1 MKKIGVLQPVYNVDR
16 FVAKSIESILEQTF
30 KDFLYVIVDDGS
42 TDNTLNVVK
51 EYEKKD
57 DRMVV
62 LSKEHSG
69 LVDSLNEGLS
79 YLADKCE
86 FIARMDG
93 DDFCERDRFEKQL
106 DFLEKNDLKFCSTWM
121 RRYDKKENNYENFCP
136 RFESPSDFKEAML
149 KMNFVVHGSV
159 MFSSEIVKEIGLY
172 PDEIVEDYNYWMAIL
187 NKFDGNVLPE
197 YLYHLN
203 DRDGSYTDEKGNL
216 IYNEAKKCRFF
227 WSNYWNIDIPT
238 KEYNYK
244 E

>member
-121 RRYDKKENNYENFCP
+121 RRYDKKENNYENF
-136 RFESPSDFKEAML
+136 FA
-149 KMNFVVHGSV
+149 V
-159 MFSSEIVKEIGLY
+159 
-172 PDEIVEDYNYWMAIL
+172 AI
-187 NKFDGNVLPE
+187 FC
-197 YLYHLN
+197 
-203 DRDGSYTDEKGNL
+203 S
-216 IYNEAKKCRFF
+216 
-227 WSNYWNIDIPT
+227 
-238 KEYNYK
+238 
-244 E
+244 